1 MFVLNIKVV
10 PTILTEEL
18 CFIVF
23 IVLSIILIVEDNLFV
38 NIVDNFDSEIP
49 GNVSSA
55 VLSCK
60 IVFIFVVNMSVFVDK
75 ILVDVVNV
83 VDILIECIFVVS
95 KCDED
100 NIDFDVVGKL
110 DTVTSEVWLLD
121 EESVVVFNFEK
132 VVKLVGICVKLNSD
146 EDISDVKKGNEEW
159 FFPVGDCDEK
169 ISVVG
174 NFNEN
179 LFVISICVEDFFD
192 DGSCD
197 WDEFVAFNWDENVL

>member
-60 IVFIFVVNMSVFVDK
+60 IVFLFVVNMSVFVDK

-100 NIDFDVVGKL
+100 NIDIDVVGKL

-197 WDEFVAFNWDENVL
+197 WDEFFAFNWDENVL

>member
-1 MFVLNIKVV
+1 M
-10 PTILTEEL
+10 
-18 CFIVF
+18 
-23 IVLSIILIVEDNLFV
+23 

-60 IVFIFVVNMSVFVDK
+60 IVFLFVVNMSVFVDK

-100 NIDFDVVGKL
+100 NIDIDVVGKL

>member
-60 IVFIFVVNMSVFVDK
+60 IVFLFVVNMSVFVDK

-100 NIDFDVVGKL
+100 NIDIDVVGKF
-110 DTVTSEVWLLD
+110 DTVTSEV
-121 EESVVVFNFEK
+121 
-132 VVKLVGICVKLNSD
+132 
-146 EDISDVKKGNEEW
+146 
-159 FFPVGDCDEK
+159 
-169 ISVVG
+169 
-174 NFNEN
+174 
-179 LFVISICVEDFFD
+179 
-192 DGSCD
+192 
-197 WDEFVAFNWDENVL
+197 